1 MDQGSRFLVGKV
13 LAEGT
18 SQTVKAEVYQKF
30 FEEHWQPYFGCPETL
45 RFDAEGTWRS
55 RELDDMFSKKNIY
68 LDQIP
73 GDAHWHIS
81 PLERSISW
89 LKEFLSKQVE
99 ENPEQNTSS
108 FVAAAIHAW
117 NQREPVRGFSPVQ
130 HALGQAPDIDGR
142 YFESEVQGLPIE
154 LMEQPEGAHAKQAE
168 LRISAEETF
177 VRWQAKSRVDR
188 ALHSKG
194 RNWPEYCPG
203 DLVFFWRS
211 YVKQKQDGKR
221 IQTGSIGGYAGPA
234 RILALETRRD
244 EDGKVKASSVVW
256 LVRNNRLL
264 KASIQQLR
272 AASEREQLLFEMER
286 PPDMPWTMTELA
298 RPLARTAYDDITQ
311 ELPPSR
317 EMHSSDKIARY
328 WVTPPGRRVRGKT
341 EDPSF
346 EKDDAVIPME
356 IQPSPTA
363 GPSRARAPERASG
376 SSAAAPPSSARPQK
390 ARSRSRPKPVDEE
403 DDELYA
409 HYGDIPECSYWQEEA
424 AAVAIELELPTTR
437 NGWKQMSKNPQTFL
451 ANMMKKK
458 AVEVH
463 ERHMDLET
471 KEKFRQAKL
480 VEMNKFLKSE
490 ALEVLPQHLQPSKDQ
505 AMQMR
510 WLLTWKVDGDG
521 QTVPKARIVILGYQ
535 DPQYE
540 HRVTYAPTTT
550 RHTRQLMLQYA
561 AGRQW
566 WSWKG
571 DVAAAF
577 LQGREC
583 KEDLYCI
590 PTPELCEL
598 LQIPKESVSRLRKTC
613 YGLVQAP
620 YEWYET
626 VREFLL
632 SIGYTQLGSDPCCW
646 ILKVEDKVHAIICG
660 HVDDFMFVADPKDPI
675 WLESKKRIQDI
686 FGGEKLKKTS
696 SHNVEFK
703 SPDKKT
709 ADTTSPK
716 KDTWNMW
723 KKSLCPKNVERTVR
737 NPRRITRK
745 PCCAGFW
752 GPCHGIVVK

>member
-1 MDQGSRFLVGKV
+1 
-13 LAEGT
+13 
-18 SQTVKAEVYQKF
+18 
-30 FEEHWQPYFGCPETL
+30 
-45 RFDAEGTWRS
+45 
-55 RELDDMFSKKNIY
+55 
-68 LDQIP
+68 
-73 GDAHWHIS
+73 
-81 PLERSISW
+81 
-89 LKEFLSKQVE
+89 
-99 ENPEQNTSS
+99 
-108 FVAAAIHAW
+108 
-117 NQREPVRGFSPVQ
+117 
-130 HALGQAPDIDGR
+130 
-142 YFESEVQGLPIE
+142 
-154 LMEQPEGAHAKQAE
+154 MEQPEGAHAKQAE
-168 LRISAEETF
+168 PRISAEETF

-203 DLVFFWRS
+203 NLVFFWRS

-264 KASIQQLR
+264 KAIQQLR

-346 EKDDAVIPME
+346 EKDDGVTPME

-376 SSAAAPPSSARPQK
+376 SSAAAPSSSARPQK
-390 ARSRSRPKPVDEE
+390 ARSRSRPKPVDED

-463 ERHMDLET
+463 ERHMDLDWDQREVPT
-471 KEKFRQAKL
+471 SKTGRNEQIFEVGR
-480 VEMNKFLKSE
+480 
-490 ALEVLPQHLQPSKDQ
+490 EVLPQHLQPSKDQ

-521 QTVPKARIVILGYQ
+521 KTVPKARIVILGYQ

-550 RHTRQLMLQYA
+550 RHTQQLMLQYA

-646 ILKVEDKVHAIICG
+646 ILKVDDKVHAIICG

-675 WLESKKRIQDI
+675 WLESKKRIQDHFRWGEFEENKFTQCGVQITRQEDGGYHLSQERYMEHVKEIPLSQERRKNRKEPTTDHEKTLLRGILGAMSWHCSQVGFRWSAYVSLALSEIPQSTVEHVEQTNALLHKMKNAAREPLRIHPIPHDQVGMFAWVDASSQNRVGGHSTKGI
-686 FGGEKLKKTS
+686 FIGAAHIGTCWTVMFQKR
-696 SHNVEFK
+696 HPCFGR
-703 SPDKKT
+703 
-709 ADTTSPK
+709 AQ
-716 KDTWNMW
+716 
-723 KKSLCPKNVERTVR
+723 KSLVYVERLELQR
-737 NPRRITRK
+737 LEQP
-745 PCCAGFW
+745 
-752 GPCHGIVVK
+752 